1 MKYSSETKT
10 HGSIRTMKSGG
21 AAGVVLG
28 LAAVGLAMGTSTVS
42 ANEKVVDANQPKVQ
56 ETGVEVKES
65 TIKNETPTGNASTN
79 LNAPAGAISEKQK
92 ADLGNENKVT
102 GETPVTI
109 DHTKVQEEAKNAEQ
123 VGVNVVQDK
132 TQVAPTTSTAEDT
145 AKAVKS
151 ITAKETEKSNELK
164 STATAHSTAV
174 SNWVDQKNSTVAFNN
189 ELDKAHLKA
198 VESYNDFI
206 KTLDADTAAVV
217 AQHKDA
223 IIKVTEIIQKAS
235 DGTSVDGYQAYIRSL
250 AEQQGINKEAIKD
263 YLVKKAE
270 YNSKSTANSETVVR
284 NLSNS
289 TRIDAENKAKSQSVD
304 AENTRR
310 STSAQKVVEENTV
323 KSNSTVAEN
332 NRLSTSAKTE
342 NERRSNSAKE
352 VENDNNAKSLSVK
365 AENEKRSNSAK
376 AENER
381 RSNSAKD
388 IENDNIAKSNSVV
401 KENERRSNSAKAEN
415 EKRSNAVK
423 NVENNN
429 VARSNSVVEEN
440 KKRSNSVKAEN
451 ARLSLSVDAENE
463 RRSNSAKE
471 ENINRSLAAKTNTA
485 VNTSKSNEVEAENN
499 RRSLSAQQET
509 IRRSNSAKEEN
520 NRRSNSAEA
529 VKRENY
535 TLSESISKENS
546 ANEEYNRRL
555 MTSLGLDYTGNY
567 SKDSETLA
575 NYYKSKNTTSSLDAL
590 KNRLPKTGEVGY
602 GEGGNSTTETFTGTL
617 PDSYTYG
624 GQWVEYVR
632 KNVNVVTNKS
642 DVVPVTLF
650 WQSGLTS
657 VSMISGGELNTYHD
671 ALDKRKAHSEQF
683 NVTPE
688 YALGFTGETIKSSG
702 LYSKTMKFRI
712 KNAGIRTDT
721 NKPVDAIVTATA
733 YLSKEQND
741 ANVAYFVLGT
751 NLTSSLN
758 YNYSGMG
765 AMRVSHEIVDSGT
778 DTPVNGVYGSIIS
791 DVDWGQ
797 VSSIDINGKIKTYNP
812 VTSGL
817 SPYRETGYQNRL
829 SFGSDNT
836 NDSPAGTYLFAGV
849 GSTINYFHAGSTDLA
864 DGVYN
869 GGGFRNDSTWTFVEF
884 ALFGNS
890 VDLNVLTVSPKYLKP
905 LKSYSPKDSSF
916 TSVSFEPATYEKV
929 SYKPETSNYVEVS
942 YEKVSYTPISY
953 TPVTY
958 TPGTPPKYE
967 PVSYEK
973 VSYTPRDA
981 SWKPVGYEKVPF
993 NPADTSWKPVGYTPL
1008 KFTPKNTDWNPVP
1021 YVPTPYVPEKL
1032 LEIPKEPV
1040 LEMAKLTAPT
1050 DPVFHKIPKEPKVP
1064 TVHYH
1069 LTALNENTPVEKLAQ
1084 NEDGVNINNESVA
1097 KNSINHFILKPKALP
1112 AGRPITTSIVLS
1124 DYMSDGIELDIAG
1137 MQKVNKSWDISY
1149 NTSTRLLE
1157 VKGVSTEYDKANADR
1172 TIPYTPTAFTVIYK
1186 VVNDGATYENVFKM
1200 DVNGG
1205 NTGSVNVEYRVEGTN
1220 ILLGKAKDVVNES
1233 VGSSYD
1239 TTDHIL
1245 ETITKNGVTY
1255 ERVTSHVDGSEKGQ
1269 VEEGTKLVT
1278 YYYHPVTPT
1287 PDTGGV
1293 VVHYRDEEGN
1303 FIKEDHEKVK
1313 GGKVGDPYD
1322 TTKDNTKEITYGGKT
1337 YRLISNKTVGN
1348 EIGKITKGI
1357 TEVTYIY
1364 KKVTPDNPKTENT
1377 GNVDVEYRV
1386 EGTNTLLGTAK
1397 DSVHVSVGS
1406 DYDTTDLI
1414 HGRITKDDVTY
1425 ERVPSHV
1432 EGEEKG
1438 KVTKEGK
1445 VVVYYYKPISET
1457 PSVGGVVIHYVD
1469 EEGNTLKEDKT
1480 VSKGEKVG
1488 TPYDTTKNKH
1498 NEITVEGKV
1507 YKLVLNKTVG
1517 IENGKV
1523 TEGITEVT
1531 YVYKQVTP
1539 DKPKGNGY
1547 TSYSNKVRIH
1557 TPGSPNNPNNPNNPN
1572 GNGNHKIQPVKNNT
1586 NKEGKNIN
1594 NKALLQTDVNY
1605 YVAEWDLDQYIN
1617 DKSSKSAIAKGFG
1630 YLENYP
1636 EHAVTPITKDYYAVT
1651 SKGDKVE
1658 DLDFYK
1664 ADSAKLNEL
1673 PEHVQQFIKDSGIDV
1688 SKFGKFQVWVAKDYQ
1703 DFYDKYVKTGQD
1715 IFFHLPMAVNKG
1727 FTGEYENQ
1735 TYQIDF
1741 GNGYYGNVVH
1751 NNVPNLTPKKDVV
1764 VDGKSA
1770 NGGTITYGQ
1779 EFSYLLSG
1787 AKLPGNRGSHVWEYR
1802 YIDDY
1807 DQTGD
1812 KYLGKYKV
1820 VATTDITVSQ
1830 LEEVKEDTT
1839 FKEDV
1844 TLEDGTVVKAGQKVV
1859 KGSKVHRTHVI
1870 KTGEDLTKFTESVH
1884 DEANGIITISFKEDF
1899 LKSVVDSSEFGAD
1912 ASIDMKRVAYGEFYN
1927 KYTNRANGVD
1937 YISNTVKS
1945 RTPKPDPVPEKPNT
1959 PQPGNPTTPNT
1970 PDKPAPAPEKP
1981 NTPIKPEKPQLPYT
1995 GTKESASSL
2004 VGVAILSVLG
2014 LAGLARRKR

>member
-28 LAAVGLAMGTSTVS
+28 LAAVGLAMGTTQVS

-79 LNAPAGAISEKQK
+79 LNAPAGAISDKQK

-109 DHTKVQEEAKNAEQ
+109 DHTKVQEEAKKAEQ

-235 DGTSVDGYQAYIRSL
+235 DGTSVEGYQAYIRSL

-310 STSAQKVVEENTV
+310 STSAQKVVEDNTA

-352 VENDNNAKSLSVK
+352 VENDNNAKSLSAK

-381 RSNSAKD
+381 RSNSAEKVK
-388 IENDNIAKSNSVV
+388 EDNLAKSNSVV
-401 KENERRSNSAKAEN
+401 AENNKRSNSAKTENERRSNSAKDVENDNVAKSNSVVAENNRRSLSAKTENEKRSNAVKTVENNNVAKSNSVVEENKKRSLSADAETVKRSQSADAENAKRSNSAKAENEKRSLAAQQGITNEREKSLAVAKENERRSNSAKAETARRSLSAKAEN
-415 EKRSNAVK
+415 EKRSLAVK
-423 NVENNN
+423 KVEDDNRTKSLSVVAENN
-429 VARSNSVVEEN
+429 
-440 KKRSNSVKAEN
+440 KRSNAAKAET
-451 ARLSLSVDAENE
+451 ARRSQSAAAENSK
-463 RRSNSAKE
+463 RSNSAKAE
-471 ENINRSLAAKTNTA
+471 TARRSQSAAVVKATDAVLLENAKRTNSLAADYNKR
-485 VNTSKSNEVEAENN
+485 VM
-499 RRSLSAQQET
+499 RSRKL
-509 IRRSNSAKEEN
+509 
-520 NRRSNSAEA
+520 
-529 VKRENY
+529 NY
-535 TLSESISKENS
+535 TGDMVKDTATVNAYNSLLSKEATKLNKTRVENRISGNS
-546 ANEEYNRRL
+546 IDNFFSGTEPTADKVGKDWTN
-555 MTSLGLDYTGNY
+555 SLRTPQSIKGVST
-567 SKDSETLA
+567 KE
-575 NYYKSKNTTSSLDAL
+575 NT
-590 KNRLPKTGEVGY
+590 VGISIRW
-602 GEGGNSTTETFTGTL
+602 GNST
-617 PDSYTYG
+617 S
-624 GQWVEYVR
+624 VE
-632 KNVNVVTNKS
+632 
-642 DVVPVTLF
+642 
-650 WQSGLTS
+650 
-657 VSMISGGELNTYHD
+657 MISGGDLRNYEEEV
-671 ALDKRKAHSEQF
+671 RKGTAVEDEF
-683 NVTPE
+683 EVRPP
-688 YALGFTGETIKSSG
+688 YALFFTDPAKNQNG
-702 LYSKTMKFRI
+702 LYSKTMTYRI
-712 KNAGIRTDT
+712 HNVGETSDEES
-721 NKPVDAIVTATA
+721 VDAIVTSTI
-733 YLSKEQND
+733 YMSEKQNKEQNQYI
-741 ANVAYFVLGT
+741 ALGT
-751 NLTSSLN
+751 NLGNANN
-758 YNYSGMG
+758 YNYFGG
-765 AMRVSHEIVDSGT
+765 PVLKIAYKFVYSGT
-778 DTPVNGVYGSIIS
+778 DTSISGAFSGMIS
-791 DVDWGQ
+791 DVDFNQ
-797 VSSIDINGKIKTYNP
+797 TSSITFDGKVKYYNP
-812 VTSGL
+812 EGSRLTYDSDILGFTSKYEAANNLRSAPHGV
-817 SPYRETGYQNRL
+817 
-829 SFGSDNT
+829 
-836 NDSPAGTYLFAGV
+836 YLFTGS
-849 GSTINYFHAGSTDLA
+849 GSTLEYLHGSSLTDTKAVLSVQPL
-864 DGVYN
+864 DHEPIKG
-869 GGGFRNDSTWTFVEF
+869 TIEF
-884 ALFGNS
+884 SLFGDALSLPSNI
-890 VDLNVLTVSPKYLKP
+890 VSPIS
-905 LKSYSPKDSSF
+905 LKSMVSF
-916 TSVSFEPATYEKV
+916 TPDYKEFTPAEYTPVDYEPATYTPVEF
-929 SYKPETSNYVEVS
+929 KPT
-942 YEKVSYTPISY
+942 TPPPY

-958 TPGTPPKYE
+958 TPATYDELPYKPGTPIPYVPVGYEKVTYEKDTYKPVDFKPDTPPKYVPVTYE
-967 PVSYEK
+967 KVTYTPGNTDWKPVSYEK
-973 VSYTPRDA
+973 VTYTPENTD
-981 SWKPVGYEKVPF
+981 WKPVSYEKVPF
-993 NPADTSWKPVGYTPL
+993 APANTEWEPVGYTPL

-1032 LEIPKEPV
+1032 PEVPKEPV

-1097 KNSINHFILKPKALP
+1097 KNSTNHFILKPKALP

-1124 DYMSDGIELDIAG
+1124 DYIADGIELDIAG
-1137 MQKVNKSWDISY
+1137 MQKANKSWDISY
-1149 NTSTRLLE
+1149 NTSTHLLE

-1172 TIPYTPTAFTVIYK
+1172 TVPYTPTAFTIIYK
-1186 VVNDGATYENVFKM
+1186 VLNDGATYENVFKM
-1200 DVNGG
+1200 DINGG
-1205 NTGSVNVEYRVEGTN
+1205 
-1220 ILLGKAKDVVNES
+1220 A
-1233 VGSSYD
+1233 
-1239 TTDHIL
+1239 
-1245 ETITKNGVTY
+1245 
-1255 ERVTSHVDGSEKGQ
+1255 
-1269 VEEGTKLVT
+1269 
-1278 YYYHPVTPT
+1278 
-1287 PDTGGV
+1287 
-1293 VVHYRDEEGN
+1293 
-1303 FIKEDHEKVK
+1303 K
-1313 GGKVGDPYD
+1313 GG
-1322 TTKDNTKEITYGGKT
+1322 
-1337 YRLISNKTVGN
+1337 
-1348 EIGKITKGI
+1348 
-1357 TEVTYIY
+1357 
-1364 KKVTPDNPKTENT
+1364 NPT
-1377 GNVDVEYRV
+1377 
-1386 EGTNTLLGTAK
+1386 
-1397 DSVHVSVGS
+1397 
-1406 DYDTTDLI
+1406 
-1414 HGRITKDDVTY
+1414 
-1425 ERVPSHV
+1425 
-1432 EGEEKG
+1432 
-1438 KVTKEGK
+1438 
-1445 VVVYYYKPISET
+1445 
-1457 PSVGGVVIHYVD
+1457 
-1469 EEGNTLKEDKT
+1469 
-1480 VSKGEKVG
+1480 
-1488 TPYDTTKNKH
+1488 
-1498 NEITVEGKV
+1498 
-1507 YKLVLNKTVG
+1507 
-1517 IENGKV
+1517 
-1523 TEGITEVT
+1523 
-1531 YVYKQVTP
+1531 
-1539 DKPKGNGY
+1539 GY

-1557 TPGSPNNPNNPNNPN
+1557 TPGSPTNPNDPRNPN
-1572 GNGNHKIQPVKNNT
+1572 GGGNHKIQPVKNNT
-1586 NKEGKNIN
+1586 NKEGQNIN
-1594 NKALLQTDVNY
+1594 NKTLLQTDVNY

-1636 EHAVTPITKDYYAVT
+1636 EHAVTPITKDYYAVI
-1651 SKGDKVE
+1651 SKGEKVE
-1658 DLDFYK
+1658 GLDFYE

-1688 SKFGKFQVWVAKDYQ
+1688 SKFGKFQVWIAKDPQ
-1703 DFYDKYVKTGQD
+1703 AFYNNYVKTGQD
-1715 IFFHLPMAVNKG
+1715 VFFHAPMAVNKG
-1727 FTGEYENQ
+1727 FTGKYENQ
-1735 TYQIDF
+1735 TFQIDF
-1741 GNGYYGNVVH
+1741 GNGYYGNVVR

-1844 TLEDGTVVKAGQKVV
+1844 TLEDGTVVKAGQKVA
-1859 KGSKVHRTHVI
+1859 KGLKVRRTHVI
-1870 KTGEDLTKFTESVH
+1870 KTGEDVTKFTEAVH

-1899 LKSVVDSSEFGAD
+1899 LKTVVDSSEFGAD

-1927 KYTNRANGVD
+1927 KYTNRVNGVD
-1937 YISNTVKS
+1937 YISNTVKTT
-1945 RTPKPDPVPEKPNT
+1945 TPKPPTPE
-1959 PQPGNPTTPNT
+1959 QP
-1970 PDKPAPAPEKP
+1970 KQPE
-1981 NTPIKPEKPQLPYT
+1981 LPYT
-1995 GTKESASSL
+1995 GTSESPASM
-2004 VGVAILSVLG
+2004 VGMAILSVLG
-2014 LAGLARRKR
+2014 LAGLARRRNQ

>member
-79 LNAPAGAISEKQK
+79 LNAPAGAISDKQK
-92 ADLGNENKVT
+92 ADLSNENKVT

-235 DGTSVDGYQAYIRSL
+235 DGTSVEGYQAYIRSL

-310 STSAQKVVEENTV
+310 STSAQKVVEDNTA

-342 NERRSNSAKE
+342 NERLSNSAKA
-352 VENDNNAKSLSVK
+352 VENDNNAKSLSAK

-381 RSNSAKD
+381 RSNSAEKVK
-388 IENDNIAKSNSVV
+388 EDNLAKSNSVV
-401 KENERRSNSAKAEN
+401 AENNKRSNSAKTENERRSNSAKDVENDNVAKSNSVVAENNRRSLSAKAENTRLSNSAKDVENDNVTKSNSVIKENERRSLSAKAENEKRSNAVKKVENDNVAKSNSVVEENKKRSLSADAETTKRSQSADAETAKRSNSAKAEN
-415 EKRSNAVK
+415 EKRSNAAKQGITDERERSLAVDK
-423 NVENNN
+423 ENER
-429 VARSNSVVEEN
+429 RSNSAKAETERRSLSAKAEN
-440 KKRSNSVKAEN
+440 EKRSNAAKQGVSDERTK
-451 ARLSLSVDAENE
+451 SLSVAKENE

-471 ENINRSLAAKTNTA
+471 ETA
-485 VNTSKSNEVEAENN
+485 
-499 RRSLSAQQET
+499 RRSLSAKAENEKRSNAIKKVEEDNRTKSLSVVAENNKRSNSAKAET
-509 IRRSNSAKEEN
+509 VRRSQSAAAENARRSNSAKAEN
-520 NRRSNSAEA
+520 ERVTRTEKSISDVVDKVNAEA
-529 VKRENY
+529 DKQINTLRDLGSNVVVSTVDVSTEQEAKDIEDRNAKVYTNVKTIQEDWKRKYDELKSKTSTEGYAKDVVLQALNLAKSNPKA
-535 TLSESISKENS
+535 TLHSSQDGSWVKSGYIASPSGSSGYARVLGSEWAYKFSNVRTGWSTEI
-546 ANEEYNRRL
+546 
-555 MTSLGLDYTGNY
+555 DYTGLNGL
-567 SKDSETLA
+567 SVTTHDGDSRPITRIHRNFTVVDEG
-575 NYYKSKNTTSSLDAL
+575 SSGPVDVYAIEDPTEGFVIA
-590 KNRLPKTGEVGY
+590 RSEGTG
-602 GEGGNSTTETFTGTL
+602 S
-617 PDSYTYG
+617 S
-624 GQWVEYVR
+624 
-632 KNVNVVTNKS
+632 S
-642 DVVPVTLF
+642 DK
-650 WQSGLTS
+650 
-657 VSMISGGELNTYHD
+657 I
-671 ALDKRKAHSEQF
+671 RF
-683 NVTPE
+683 NVTDTYYYMFNGKEVAFKASSETPA
-688 YALGFTGETIKSSG
+688 ALT
-702 LYSKTMKFRI
+702 Y
-712 KNAGIRTDT
+712 
-721 NKPVDAIVTATA
+721 
-733 YLSKEQND
+733 
-741 ANVAYFVLGT
+741 
-751 NLTSSLN
+751 SSLN
-758 YNYSGMG
+758 YNNVGWEGAGAIGGRHVEINGSTVKDHAWNGYVYADEQNRDIGYNWDESGSAYEYKG
-765 AMRVSHEIVDSGT
+765 AAIGVFEKGSSFTTEFIQWDGPAGGGSTYWFAINTKVVTPVLNVPQTLTIIKVRSSKKPSGRIEY
-778 DTPVNGVYGSIIS
+778 TPVNYEPATYTP
-791 DVDWGQ
+791 VDFKPDTPPPYVPVAYTPATYDEIPYKPGTPTPYVP
-797 VSSIDINGKIKTYNP
+797 VSYKPATYDKLTYTPGKPIPYEP
-812 VTSGL
+812 V
-817 SPYRETGYQNRL
+817 
-829 SFGSDNT
+829 
-836 NDSPAGTYLFAGV
+836 
-849 GSTINYFHAGSTDLA
+849 
-864 DGVYN
+864 
-869 GGGFRNDSTWTFVEF
+869 
-884 ALFGNS
+884 
-890 VDLNVLTVSPKYLKP
+890 
-905 LKSYSPKDSSF
+905 SYK
-916 TSVSFEPATYEKV
+916 PATYEKAT
-929 SYKPETSNYVEVS
+929 YKPVDFKPDTPPKYVPVT
-942 YEKVSYTPISY
+942 YEK
-953 TPVTY
+953 VTY
-958 TPGTPPKYE
+958 TPGNTEWKPVTYEKVTYTPGNTDWK

-973 VSYTPRDA
+973 VTYKPGNTD
-981 SWKPVGYEKVPF
+981 WKPVDYEKVPF
-993 NPADTSWKPVGYTPL
+993 TPADTSWKPVGYTPL

-1032 LEIPKEPV
+1032 PEVPKEPV

-1097 KNSINHFILKPKALP
+1097 KNSTNHFILKPKALP

-1124 DYMSDGIELDIAG
+1124 DYMADGIELDIAG
-1137 MQKVNKSWDISY
+1137 MQKANKSWDISY
-1149 NTSTRLLE
+1149 NTKTRLLE
-1157 VKGVSTEYDKANADR
+1157 LKGVSTEYDKANADR
-1172 TIPYTPTAFTVIYK
+1172 TVPYTPTAFTIIYK
-1186 VVNDGATYENVFKM
+1186 VLNDGATYENVFKM

-1205 NTGSVNVEYRVEGTN
+1205 
-1220 ILLGKAKDVVNES
+1220 A
-1233 VGSSYD
+1233 
-1239 TTDHIL
+1239 
-1245 ETITKNGVTY
+1245 
-1255 ERVTSHVDGSEKGQ
+1255 
-1269 VEEGTKLVT
+1269 
-1278 YYYHPVTPT
+1278 
-1287 PDTGGV
+1287 
-1293 VVHYRDEEGN
+1293 
-1303 FIKEDHEKVK
+1303 K
-1313 GGKVGDPYD
+1313 GG
-1322 TTKDNTKEITYGGKT
+1322 
-1337 YRLISNKTVGN
+1337 
-1348 EIGKITKGI
+1348 
-1357 TEVTYIY
+1357 
-1364 KKVTPDNPKTENT
+1364 NPT
-1377 GNVDVEYRV
+1377 
-1386 EGTNTLLGTAK
+1386 
-1397 DSVHVSVGS
+1397 
-1406 DYDTTDLI
+1406 
-1414 HGRITKDDVTY
+1414 
-1425 ERVPSHV
+1425 
-1432 EGEEKG
+1432 
-1438 KVTKEGK
+1438 
-1445 VVVYYYKPISET
+1445 
-1457 PSVGGVVIHYVD
+1457 
-1469 EEGNTLKEDKT
+1469 
-1480 VSKGEKVG
+1480 
-1488 TPYDTTKNKH
+1488 
-1498 NEITVEGKV
+1498 
-1507 YKLVLNKTVG
+1507 
-1517 IENGKV
+1517 
-1523 TEGITEVT
+1523 
-1531 YVYKQVTP
+1531 
-1539 DKPKGNGY
+1539 GY

-1557 TPGSPNNPNNPNNPN
+1557 TPGSPTNPNDPKNPN
-1572 GNGNHKIQPVKNNT
+1572 GGGNHKIQPVKNNT
-1586 NKEGKNIN
+1586 NKEGQNIN
-1594 NKALLQTDVNY
+1594 NKTLLQTDVNY

-1636 EHAVTPITKDYYAVT
+1636 EQAVTPITKDYYAVT
-1651 SKGDKVE
+1651 SKGEKVE
-1658 DLDFYK
+1658 GLDFYE

-1688 SKFGKFQVWVAKDYQ
+1688 SNFGKFQVWIAKDPQ
-1703 DFYDKYVKTGQD
+1703 AFYDKYVKTGQD
-1715 IFFHLPMAVNKG
+1715 VFFHAPMAVNKG
-1727 FTGEYENQ
+1727 FTGKYENQ
-1735 TYQIDF
+1735 TFQIDF
-1741 GNGYYGNVVH
+1741 GNGYYGNVVR

-1830 LEEVKEDTT
+1830 LEEVKEGTT

-1844 TLEDGTVVKAGQKVV
+1844 TLEDGTVVKAGQKVA
-1859 KGSKVHRTHVI
+1859 KGLKVRRTHVI
-1870 KTGEDLTKFTESVH
+1870 KTGEDVTKFTESVH

-1899 LKSVVDSSEFGAD
+1899 LKTVVDSSEFGAD

-1927 KYTNRANGVD
+1927 KYTNRVNGVD
-1937 YISNTVKS
+1937 YISNTVKTT
-1945 RTPKPDPVPEKPNT
+1945 TPKPPTPE
-1959 PQPGNPTTPNT
+1959 QP
-1970 PDKPAPAPEKP
+1970 KQPE
-1981 NTPIKPEKPQLPYT
+1981 LPYT
-1995 GTKESASSL
+1995 GTSESSASM
-2004 VGVAILSVLG
+2004 VGMAILSVLG
-2014 LAGLARRKR
+2014 LAGLARRRNQ

>member
-79 LNAPAGAISEKQK
+79 LNAPAGAISDKQK

-109 DHTKVQEEAKNAEQ
+109 NHTKVQEEAKNAEQ

-206 KTLDADTAAVV
+206 KTLDEDTAAVV

-235 DGTSVDGYQAYIRSL
+235 DGTSVEGYQAYIRSL

-310 STSAQKVVEENTV
+310 STSAQKVVEENTA

-381 RSNSAKD
+381 RSNSAEEVKA
-388 IENDNIAKSNSVV
+388 DNLAKSNSVV
-401 KENERRSNSAKAEN
+401 AENNKRSNSAKAENERRSNSAKDVENDNVAKSNSVIKENERRSLSAKAEN

-429 VARSNSVVEEN
+429 VAKSNSVVEEN
-440 KKRSNSVKAEN
+440 KKRSQSADAETAKRSQSADAENAKRSNSAKAEN
-451 ARLSLSVDAENE
+451 EKRSLAAQQGITDERKKSLAVAKENE
-463 RRSNSAKE
+463 RRSNSAKAE
-471 ENINRSLAAKTNTA
+471 TA
-485 VNTSKSNEVEAENN
+485 
-499 RRSLSAQQET
+499 
-509 IRRSNSAKEEN
+509 RRSNSAKAEN
-520 NRRSNSAEA
+520 EKRSNAVKKVEDDNRTKSLSVVAENTKRSNSAKAETVRRATSVATENSRRSNSVKAEND
-529 VKRENY
+529 K
-535 TLSESISKENS
+535 L
-546 ANEEYNRRL
+546 
-555 MTSLGLDYTGNY
+555 
-567 SKDSETLA
+567 LA
-575 NYYKSKNTTSSLDAL
+575 NYNSSMTAYRTAKEKYDTEKAEYDRKLAEYNKQKVQSQAGGVKIVGEFDESKRGSIGYYSKLTAVFDPSIKDLEVVDGGLGGNAETKLTLDNGVIEDETHRNPEGFWFTHLPDKVRRTVITNIKKGSSFTLHNVGKTKSGKTISAKLTATSDAVPEFKIEGNAYTHSSLGIGWYMDGSQGERAVVGMDPYNYL
-590 KNRLPKTGEVGY
+590 NPDFDIQYFDENTGKPLNLGVITIYSDVDYNQAVRHTYGDGTTGAVVNPTDSLVKEVTVRGKTFWAGKKIADGVHNSDDESGLNRWKKGDPWYEDVNNYDDTPEGTILSVGY
-602 GEGGNSTTETFTGTL
+602 GSKQHL
-617 PDSYTYG
+617 SYLANADRELVPYS
-624 GQWVEYVR
+624 EAAAIAYR
-632 KNVNVVTNKS
+632 EHTNK
-642 DVVPVTLF
+642 
-650 WQSGLTS
+650 
-657 VSMISGGELNTYHD
+657 
-671 ALDKRKAHSEQF
+671 
-683 NVTPE
+683 
-688 YALGFTGETIKSSG
+688 
-702 LYSKTMKFRI
+702 
-712 KNAGIRTDT
+712 
-721 NKPVDAIVTATA
+721 
-733 YLSKEQND
+733 
-741 ANVAYFVLGT
+741 
-751 NLTSSLN
+751 
-758 YNYSGMG
+758 YNE
-765 AMRVSHEIVDSGT
+765 A
-778 DTPVNGVYGSIIS
+778 
-791 DVDWGQ
+791 
-797 VSSIDINGKIKTYNP
+797 NGK
-812 VTSGL
+812 
-817 SPYRETGYQNRL
+817 
-829 SFGSDNT
+829 
-836 NDSPAGTYLFAGV
+836 PAEDD
-849 GSTINYFHAGSTDLA
+849 STIFSAGYSFQLW
-864 DGVYN
+864 
-869 GGGFRNDSTWTFVEF
+869 GGKSVVNQLIPPTPPVE
-884 ALFGNS
+884 
-890 VDLNVLTVSPKYLKP
+890 PKQPKLKELP
-905 LKSYSPKDSSF
+905 SDQVTY
-916 TSVSFEPATYEKV
+916 EPATYTPVEF
-929 SYKPETSNYVEVS
+929 KPT
-942 YEKVSYTPISY
+942 TPPPY

-958 TPGTPPKYE
+958 TPATYEELPYKPGTPIPYVPVGYEKVTYEKATYKPVDFKPDTPPKYVPVTYE
-967 PVSYEK
+967 KVTYTPGNTDWKPVSYEK
-973 VSYTPRDA
+973 VTFNPSNTD
-981 SWKPVGYEKVPF
+981 WKPVSYEKVPF
-993 NPADTSWKPVGYTPL
+993 TPADTTWKPVSYEPV

-1032 LEIPKEPV
+1032 PEVPKEPV

-1097 KNSINHFILKPKALP
+1097 KNSTNHFILKPKALP

-1124 DYMSDGIELDIAG
+1124 DYMADGIELDIAG
-1137 MQKVNKSWDISY
+1137 MQKANKSWDISY
-1149 NTSTRLLE
+1149 NTKTRLLE

-1172 TIPYTPTAFTVIYK
+1172 TVPYTPTAFTIVYK
-1186 VVNDGATYENVFKM
+1186 VLNDDATYENVFKM
-1200 DVNGG
+1200 DINGG
-1205 NTGSVNVEYRVEGTN
+1205 ATGNVNVEYRVEGTN
-1220 ILLGKAKDVVNES
+1220 VLLGKSKDTVNES
-1233 VGSSYD
+1233 VGSHYD

-1245 ETITKNGVTY
+1245 ETFTKDGITYK
-1255 ERVTSHVDGSEKGQ
+1255 RVPNHVEGEEVGK
-1269 VEEGTKLVT
+1269 VIEGTKLVT
-1278 YYYHPVTPT
+1278 YYYKPVDKIP
-1287 PDTGGV
+1287 
-1293 VVHYRDEEGN
+1293 N
-1303 FIKEDHEKVK
+1303 
-1313 GGKVGDPYD
+1313 VGDV
-1322 TTKDNTKEITYGGKT
+1322 I
-1337 YRLISNKTVGN
+1337 
-1348 EIGKITKGI
+1348 
-1357 TEVTYIY
+1357 
-1364 KKVTPDNPKTENT
+1364 
-1377 GNVDVEYRV
+1377 
-1386 EGTNTLLGTAK
+1386 
-1397 DSVHVSVGS
+1397 
-1406 DYDTTDLI
+1406 
-1414 HGRITKDDVTY
+1414 
-1425 ERVPSHV
+1425 
-1432 EGEEKG
+1432 
-1438 KVTKEGK
+1438 
-1445 VVVYYYKPISET
+1445 
-1457 PSVGGVVIHYVD
+1457 IHYVD
-1469 EEGNTLKEDKT
+1469 EEGNTIKKDHEDT
-1480 VSKGEKVG
+1480 KGGKVG
-1488 TPYDTTKNKH
+1488 SPYDTTDNKPK
-1498 NEITVEGKV
+1498 EIKVAGKL
-1507 YKLVLNKTVG
+1507 YKLVPNKTVG
-1517 IENGKV
+1517 KENGKV

-1557 TPGSPNNPNNPNNPN
+1557 TPGSPTNPNDPKNPN
-1572 GNGNHKIQPVKNNT
+1572 GGGNHKIQPVKNNT
-1586 NKEGKNIN
+1586 NKEGQNIN
-1594 NKALLQTDVNY
+1594 NKTLLQTDVNY

-1617 DKSSKSAIAKGFG
+1617 DKSSKSAISKGFG

-1651 SKGDKVE
+1651 SKGEKVE
-1658 DLDFYK
+1658 GLDFYE

-1688 SKFGKFQVWVAKDYQ
+1688 SNFGKFQVWIAKDPQ
-1703 DFYDKYVKTGQD
+1703 AFYDKYVKTGQD
-1715 IFFHLPMAVNKG
+1715 VFFQAPMAVNKG
-1727 FTGEYENQ
+1727 FTGKYENQ
-1735 TYQIDF
+1735 TFQIDF
-1741 GNGYYGNVVH
+1741 GNGYYGNVVR

-1779 EFSYLLSG
+1779 EFSYLLNG

-1807 DQTGD
+1807 DQIGD

-1859 KGSKVHRTHVI
+1859 KGSKVRRTHVI
-1870 KTGEDLTKFTESVH
+1870 KTGEDVTKFTEAVH

-1912 ASIDMKRVAYGEFYN
+1912 ASIDMKRIAYGEFYN
-1927 KYTNRANGVD
+1927 KYTNRVNGVD
-1937 YISNTVKS
+1937 YISNTVKTT
-1945 RTPKPDPVPEKPNT
+1945 TPKPPTPE
-1959 PQPGNPTTPNT
+1959 QP
-1970 PDKPAPAPEKP
+1970 KQPE
-1981 NTPIKPEKPQLPYT
+1981 LPYT
-1995 GTKESASSL
+1995 GTSESSASL
-2004 VGVAILSVLG
+2004 VGMAILSVLG
-2014 LAGLARRKR
+2014 LAGLARRRNQ